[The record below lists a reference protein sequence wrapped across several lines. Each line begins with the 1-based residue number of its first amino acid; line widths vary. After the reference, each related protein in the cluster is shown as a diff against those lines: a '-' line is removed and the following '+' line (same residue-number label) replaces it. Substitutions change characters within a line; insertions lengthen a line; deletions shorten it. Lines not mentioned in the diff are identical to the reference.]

1 MVFVD
6 FILKEADD
14 SIILLYNRSQ
24 HGNDV
29 SCKSNQNDHQYDD
42 EPHGITTPLN
52 MQNFPFDSTLP
63 PGLSQNNFPFETEA
77 DFMDW
82 LEFVSAMVQSLAW
95 PAALMICVLL
105 LKEPLSDRMKELI
118 KLKYK
123 DFELEFDKRLQELV
137 SVREKRLSGLISVR
151 SAQRGENMIESAW
164 SDVHNVL
171 RETASTFDQD
181 AIRLEGDELIQM
193 LHDRGI
199 LQDDAAAVLSELSAL
214 RRDASDGA
222 SIAGALAYKTLC
234 REEAERLRLSAEQQT
249 GI

>member
-42 EPHGITTPLN
+42 EPHGITTPLSV
-52 MQNFPFDSTLP
+52 QNFPFNSTLP

-151 SAQRGENMIESAW
+151 SAQRGDNLIESAW

-199 LQDDAAAVLSELSAL
+199 LQDDAASVLSELSAL

>member
-1 MVFVD
+1 
-6 FILKEADD
+6 
-14 SIILLYNRSQ
+14 
-24 HGNDV
+24 
-29 SCKSNQNDHQYDD
+29 
-42 EPHGITTPLN
+42 
-52 MQNFPFDSTLP
+52 
-63 PGLSQNNFPFETEA
+63 
-77 DFMDW
+77 MDW

-137 SVREKRLSGLISVR
+137 SVREKRLSGLTSVR
-151 SAQRGENMIESAW
+151 SAPAGENMIESAW

-171 RETASTFDQD
+171 RETASTFDQN

-199 LQDDAAAVLSELSAL
+199 LQDDAASVLSELSAL